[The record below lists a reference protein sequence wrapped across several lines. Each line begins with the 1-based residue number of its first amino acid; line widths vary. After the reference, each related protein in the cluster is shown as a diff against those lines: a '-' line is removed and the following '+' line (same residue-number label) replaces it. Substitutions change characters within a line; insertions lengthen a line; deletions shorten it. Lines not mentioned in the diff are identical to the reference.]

1 MAREVQRACGAYAT
15 YAPSPWIAWGCFDP
29 PRETHRPPPGWHGR
43 CFRSR
48 VGGSTM
54 RAAAASLDREQAP
67 ADEARV
73 TTLLALV
80 RAVGEVT
87 RDDREVVA
95 TILHMLRSGEV
106 RLCGNFRNTPIEDFE

>member
-1 MAREVQRACGAYAT
+1 M
-15 YAPSPWIAWGCFDP
+15 S
-29 PRETHRPPPGWHGR
+29 
-43 CFRSR
+43 
-48 VGGSTM
+48 
-54 RAAAASLDREQAP
+54 AAASLTREHLP
-67 ADEARV
+67 ANREARA

-106 RLCGNFRNTPIEDFE
+106 RLCGNFRNHPVEDFE

>member
-1 MAREVQRACGAYAT
+1 MAAVASPTRELAPVQR
-15 YAPSPWIAWGCFDP
+15 
-29 PRETHRPPPGWHGR
+29 
-43 CFRSR
+43 
-48 VGGSTM
+48 
-54 RAAAASLDREQAP
+54 
-67 ADEARV
+67 EARV

-106 RLCGNFRNTPIEDFE
+106 RLCGNFRNAPIEDFE

>member
-1 MAREVQRACGAYAT
+1 
-15 YAPSPWIAWGCFDP
+15 
-29 PRETHRPPPGWHGR
+29 
-43 CFRSR
+43 
-48 VGGSTM
+48 M
-54 RAAAASLDREQAP
+54 RAAAAVPMTPEPAP
-67 ADEARV
+67 LQSEPRA

-106 RLCGNFRNTPIEDFE
+106 RLCGNFRNAPIEDFQ

>member
-1 MAREVQRACGAYAT
+1 
-15 YAPSPWIAWGCFDP
+15 
-29 PRETHRPPPGWHGR
+29 
-43 CFRSR
+43 
-48 VGGSTM
+48 M
-54 RAAAASLDREQAP
+54 RAAAAAVPMTPEPAP
-67 ADEARV
+67 LQREARE

-106 RLCGNFRNTPIEDFE
+106 WREADRTLIASGQIELACLDMRGPARKLGLLPEDLRRSLEGALG

>member
-1 MAREVQRACGAYAT
+1 M
-15 YAPSPWIAWGCFDP
+15 
-29 PRETHRPPPGWHGR
+29 
-43 CFRSR
+43 
-48 VGGSTM
+48 M
-54 RAAAASLDREQAP
+54 RAATAASLTREPAP
-67 ADEARV
+67 ATRETQV

-106 RLCGNFRNTPIEDFE
+106 RLCGNFRNAPIEDFE